1 MNDEILKDHFAEDH
15 LGISVKKNTIF
26 MKTFLLFCMRNIFCE
41 CLLSELVT
49 GIFAQLFTCRDLSDA
64 C

>member
-26 MKTFLLFCMRNIFCE
+26 MKTFLLFCMRNILMKTLFCE

-49 GIFAQLFTCRDLSDA
+49 GIFA
-64 C
+64 